1 MRHDSIDP
9 VLFVEHRK
17 QIAAKL
23 PPDSVAIVH
32 AADPLSTNG
41 DGAVRYVPAA
51 DLFWLTGI
59 EQAESILVLAPDAAH
74 PAHREMLFIR
84 EPNANLETWEGHS
97 LTKKEARTISG
108 IKTILWAE
116 NFSSTLHPILVEK
129 DHIFL
134 NTNEHGRAGFEVE
147 TRDLRMAR
155 QLIHRYPIHSFQ
167 RLAPL
172 LHDLRAVKT
181 AAEVEIIRNA
191 VAITKHGLDKVLSN
205 LKPVVK
211 EYELEADLIGEFTRR
226 RAIMGYEPIVASGKN
241 ACTLH
246 YIDNNSTCQEG
257 DLLLIDVGASHANYT
272 ADVTRVFP
280 VSGRFTTRQKELYL
294 AVLRVLQSSIQRT
307 VIGTTLSQWK
317 WDAQHQMAGE
327 LHALGLISQEE
338 YKSDSVEN
346 PACKKFFM
354 HGLGH
359 SLGLGVHDPAPSNG
373 PLESGWVMTVEP
385 GLYLPDE
392 GIGIRLE
399 NDVLVTENGPV
410 DLCSHIPL
418 EPDDVEDW
426 IASSQGT

>member
-191 VAITKHGLDKVLSN
+191 VAITKHGLDKVLAN
-205 LKPVVK
+205 LKPGVK

-226 RAIMGYEPIVASGKN
+226 RATMGYEPIVATGKN

>member
-9 VLFVEHRK
+9 ALFVEHRK

-23 PPDSVAIVH
+23 PPNSVAIVH

-59 EQAESILVLAPDAAH
+59 EQAESILVLAPDATH

-97 LTKKEARTISG
+97 LTKKEAQTISG
-108 IKTILWAE
+108 IETILWAE

-129 DHIFL
+129 AQIFL
-134 NTNEHGRAGFEVE
+134 NTNEHGRASFEVE

-155 QLIHRYPIHSFQ
+155 QLLHRYPIHSFQ

-172 LHDLRAVKT
+172 LHDLRAVKNS
-181 AAEVEIIRNA
+181 AEVELIRNS
-191 VAITKHGLDKVLSN
+191 VAITKHGLDKVLSK
-205 LKPVVK
+205 LKPRVK
-211 EYELEADLIGEFTRR
+211 EYELEAELIGEFTRR
-226 RAIMGYEPIVASGKN
+226 RATMGYEPIVATGKN

-246 YIDNNSTCQEG
+246 YIENNNACKEG

-280 VSGRFTTRQKELYL
+280 VSGRFTTRQKELYQ

-327 LHALGLISQEE
+327 LQTLGLISQEE
-338 YKSDSVEN
+338 YNSDSMEN

-373 PLESGWVMTVEP
+373 DSIRCCWFFTTSG
-385 GLYLPDE
+385 
-392 GIGIRLE
+392 
-399 NDVLVTENGPV
+399 
-410 DLCSHIPL
+410 
-418 EPDDVEDW
+418 
-426 IASSQGT
+426 A

>member
-1 MRHDSIDP
+1 MRHDPIDP
-9 VLFVEHRK
+9 ALFIEHRQ

-23 PPDSVAIVH
+23 PPNSIAIVH
-32 AADPLSTNG
+32 AADPLTTNG

-59 EQAESILVLAPDAAH
+59 EQAESILVLAPDATH

-97 LTKKEARTISG
+97 LTKKEAQTISG
-108 IKTILWAE
+108 IETILWAE

-129 DHIFL
+129 SHIFL
-134 NTNEHGRAGFEVE
+134 NTNEHGRAGFEIE

-155 QLIHRYPIHSFQ
+155 QLLHRYPIHSFQ

-172 LHDLRAVKT
+172 LRDLRAVKNS
-181 AAEVEIIRNA
+181 AEVEIIRNA

-205 LKPVVK
+205 LKPGVQ
-211 EYELEADLIGEFTRR
+211 EYELEAELIGEFTRR
-226 RAIMGYEPIVASGKN
+226 RATMGYEPIIASGKN

-246 YIDNNSTCQEG
+246 YVENNSPCQEG
-257 DLLLIDVGASHANYT
+257 DLLLIDVGANHANYT

-280 VSGRFTTRQKELYL
+280 VSGRFTPRQKELYQ

-307 VIGTTLSQWK
+307 VVGTTLSQWK

-327 LHALGLISQEE
+327 LHALGLLNKDKYEA
-338 YKSDSVEN
+338 DSMES

-359 SLGLGVHDPAPSNG
+359 SLGLGVHDLAPGDG
-373 PLESGWVMTVEP
+373 PLEAGWVMTVEP

-399 NDVLVTENGPV
+399 NDVLVTEHGPV
-410 DLCSHIPL
+410 DLCGDIPL
-418 EPDDVEDW
+418 EPNDVEDW
-426 IASSQGT
+426 IASSQRP

>member
-23 PPDSVAIVH
+23 PPNSVAIVH

-97 LTKKEARTISG
+97 LTKKEAQTISG
-108 IKTILWAE
+108 IETILWAE

-205 LKPVVK
+205 LKPGVK
-211 EYELEADLIGEFTRR
+211 EYELEADLIGEFTRQ
-226 RAIMGYEPIVASGKN
+226 RAN
-241 ACTLH
+241 
-246 YIDNNSTCQEG
+246 
-257 DLLLIDVGASHANYT
+257 
-272 ADVTRVFP
+272 
-280 VSGRFTTRQKELYL
+280 
-294 AVLRVLQSSIQRT
+294 
-307 VIGTTLSQWK
+307 
-317 WDAQHQMAGE
+317 
-327 LHALGLISQEE
+327 
-338 YKSDSVEN
+338 
-346 PACKKFFM
+346 
-354 HGLGH
+354 HGL
-359 SLGLGVHDPAPSNG
+359 
-373 PLESGWVMTVEP
+373 
-385 GLYLPDE
+385 
-392 GIGIRLE
+392 
-399 NDVLVTENGPV
+399 
-410 DLCSHIPL
+410 
-418 EPDDVEDW
+418 
-426 IASSQGT
+426 

>member
-23 PPDSVAIVH
+23 PPNSVAIVH

-84 EPNANLETWEGHS
+84 EPNANQETWEGHS
-97 LTKKEARTISG
+97 LTKKEAQTISG
-108 IKTILWAE
+108 IETILWAE

-191 VAITKHGLDKVLSN
+191 VAITKHGLDKVLAN
-205 LKPVVK
+205 LKPGVK
-211 EYELEADLIGEFTRR
+211 EYELEADLIGEFTRQ

-338 YKSDSVEN
+338 YKSDSMEN

>member
-23 PPDSVAIVH
+23 PPNSVAIVH

-84 EPNANLETWEGHS
+84 EPNANQETWEGHS
-97 LTKKEARTISG
+97 LTKKEAQTISG
-108 IKTILWAE
+108 IETILWAE

-191 VAITKHGLDKVLSN
+191 VAITKHGLDKVLAN
-205 LKPVVK
+205 LKPGVK

-226 RAIMGYEPIVASGKN
+226 RATMGYEPIVATGKN

-280 VSGRFTTRQKELYL
+280 VSGQFTTRQKELYL

-338 YKSDSVEN
+338 YKSDSMEN

>member
-1 MRHDSIDP
+1 
-9 VLFVEHRK
+9 
-17 QIAAKL
+17 
-23 PPDSVAIVH
+23 
-32 AADPLSTNG
+32 
-41 DGAVRYVPAA
+41 
-51 DLFWLTGI
+51 
-59 EQAESILVLAPDAAH
+59 
-74 PAHREMLFIR
+74 
-84 EPNANLETWEGHS
+84 
-97 LTKKEARTISG
+97 
-108 IKTILWAE
+108 
-116 NFSSTLHPILVEK
+116 
-129 DHIFL
+129 
-134 NTNEHGRAGFEVE
+134 
-147 TRDLRMAR
+147 
-155 QLIHRYPIHSFQ
+155 
-167 RLAPL
+167 
-172 LHDLRAVKT
+172 
-181 AAEVEIIRNA
+181 
-191 VAITKHGLDKVLSN
+191 
-205 LKPVVK
+205 
-211 EYELEADLIGEFTRR
+211 
-226 RAIMGYEPIVASGKN
+226 MGYEPIVATGKN

-338 YKSDSVEN
+338 YKSDSMEN

>member
-9 VLFVEHRK
+9 ELFVKHRK

-23 PPDSVAIVH
+23 PPNSVAIVH

-59 EQAESILVLAPDAAH
+59 EQAESILVLAPDATH
-74 PAHREMLFIR
+74 PAHREILFIR

-97 LTKKEARTISG
+97 LTKKEAQTISG
-108 IKTILWAE
+108 IETILWAE
-116 NFSSTLHPILVEK
+116 NFSSTLHPIIVEK
-129 DHIFL
+129 AHVFL
-134 NTNEHGRAGFEVE
+134 NTNEHGRASFEVE
-147 TRDLRMAR
+147 TRDLHMAR
-155 QLIHRYPIHSFQ
+155 QLLHRYPIHSFR
-167 RLAPL
+167 RLAPI
-172 LHDLRAVKT
+172 LHELRAVKSPI
-181 AAEVEIIRNA
+181 EVDIIRDA
-191 VAITKHGLDKVLSN
+191 IAITKHGLNKVLSH
-205 LKPVVK
+205 LKPGVK

-246 YIDNNSTCQEG
+246 YIDNTSTCEAG
-257 DLLLIDVGASHANYT
+257 DLLLIDVGANHANYT

-280 VSGRFTTRQKELYL
+280 VSGRFTPRQKELYL

-317 WDAQHQMAGE
+317 WDAQHQMAEE
-327 LHALGLISQEE
+327 LRALGLINQVE
-338 YKSDSVEN
+338 YESDSVQN

-359 SLGLGVHDPAPSNG
+359 SLGLGVHDPTPMDG
-373 PLESGWVMTVEP
+373 PLEAGWVMTVEP

-399 NDVLVTENGPV
+399 NDVLVTEDGPV
-410 DLCSHIPL
+410 DLCKEIPL
-418 EPDDVEDW
+418 DPDDVEDW
-426 IASSQGT
+426 IASLQNT